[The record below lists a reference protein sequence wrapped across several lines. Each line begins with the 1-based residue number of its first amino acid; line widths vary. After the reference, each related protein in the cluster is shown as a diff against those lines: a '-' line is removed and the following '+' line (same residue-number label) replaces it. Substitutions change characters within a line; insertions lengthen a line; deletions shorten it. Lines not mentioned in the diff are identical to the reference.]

1 MKTTTILCP
10 ATDRPVTVVLER
22 VADSLRPLVR
32 CLAPCTGRYCPSKL
46 KTTQS

>member
-10 ATDRPVTVVLER
+10 ATDRPVLVVLER
-22 VADSLRPLVR
+22 VADRIRPLAR

-46 KTTQS
+46 KPKES